1 MFLENR
7 INPIWESHHGKGPFI
22 RSLPLGGRIM
32 DIGCG
37 NNSPSYVKNM
47 RPDLYY
53 IGIDVGDYNQD
64 DVSLIS
70 ANEYHVSTTSQFSA
84 NIERLELNIDGVVS
98 SHNLEHCNDCRAVLR
113 AMVGALKPGGGAA
126 SISSTTRHTKT
137 YCPGTPSSRSC
148 PSLAWYSSSERAAID
163 RWGWLL
169 WDWFM
174 NR

>member
-113 AMVGALKPGGGAA
+113 AMVGALKPGGRMYLSFPCEA
-126 SISSTTRHTKT
+126 SAR
-137 YCPGTPSSRSC
+137 
-148 PSLAWYSSSERAAID
+148 
-163 RWGWLL
+163 
-169 WDWFM
+169 
-174 NR
+174 